1 MIPATGGLV
10 ARERH
15 RGQYN
20 ISPTPPRAIVA
31 PTTSANPDAEQVLYG
46 AQAYWKATDRQALEA
61 RACGSTE
68 RIRRSRP
75 TFCLRWG
82 TARPT

>member
-31 PTTSANPDAEQVLYG
+31 PTTSATPGAEQVLYG
-46 AQAYWKATDRQALEA
+46 DQAYWMEADRQALET
-61 RACGSTE
+61 RGV
-68 RIRRSRP
+68 R
-75 TFCLRWG
+75 
-82 TARPT
+82 